1 MLSSGLRILSLWMR
15 GDPQRRRWLR
25 FQFQRHPTGRGARGE
40 AVVDLA
46 RVHRLQDTLMSDKS
60 NDNLDKWLLGG
71 GVIVSRR
78 ML

>member
-1 MLSSGLRILSLWMR
+1 
-15 GDPQRRRWLR
+15 
-25 FQFQRHPTGRGARGE
+25 
-40 AVVDLA
+40 
-46 RVHRLQDTLMSDKS
+46 MSDKS

>member
-15 GDPQRRRWLR
+15 GNPQRRRGLR
-25 FQFQRHPTGRGARGE
+25 FQFQRHPTGRGVRGE

-46 RVHRLQDTLMSDKS
+46 RVLRLQDTLMSDKG

>member
-1 MLSSGLRILSLWMR
+1 MISDLRILSHWMR
-15 GDPQRRRWLR
+15 RKQRRRGQR

-60 NDNLDKWLLGG
+60 IIIWINGY
-71 GVIVSRR
+71 
-78 ML
+78 